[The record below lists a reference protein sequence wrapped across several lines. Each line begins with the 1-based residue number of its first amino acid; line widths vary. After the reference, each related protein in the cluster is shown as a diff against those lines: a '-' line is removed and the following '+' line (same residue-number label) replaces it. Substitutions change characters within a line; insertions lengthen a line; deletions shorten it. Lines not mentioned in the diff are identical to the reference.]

1 MKLVVENIKEITGE
15 TNLPSSKSHT
25 IRGFIFASLAE
36 GESTLKNT
44 LESEDTKAA
53 LNACRSLGAEIIK
66 IGEGE
71 YEIIGFNGRPNVK
84 NAKINTL
91 NSGTTTNL
99 ISSVAALANRKI
111 IIDGDDSIRKRP
123 IQPLLVALKNLGA
136 EVRSI
141 NKNGCPPIEIKGKL
155 IGGKTILDCKS
166 SQYLSSL
173 LITCPLLDQNTEI
186 EILNV
191 CEISYIE
198 MTLRWLDELGI
209 NYKKKDY
216 ENILIYGNQKYSAF
230 QKTMPSDWSS
240 ATFLLVAAAM
250 IGKQVVIKGLDMN
263 DTQADK
269 LVLNYLKEM
278 GAKIKINGQKI
289 TVNKSQLR
297 GCKLD
302 LNNTP
307 DALPS
312 IAILGCF
319 AEGKTVIKNVAHARI
334 KETDRIKAMTMELS
348 KMGAEVYETDD
359 GMILEQSELK
369 GTKLNGYNDHR
380 IVMAL
385 SLAGLIAKGKTEI
398 NTAEAIKVTFPNYIE
413 VMNYLG
419 ANMRM
424 EV

>member
-1 MKLVVENIKEITGE
+1 
-15 TNLPSSKSHT
+15 
-25 IRGFIFASLAE
+25 
-36 GESTLKNT
+36 
-44 LESEDTKAA
+44 
-53 LNACRSLGAEIIK
+53 
-66 IGEGE
+66 
-71 YEIIGFNGRPNVK
+71 
-84 NAKINTL
+84 
-91 NSGTTTNL
+91 
-99 ISSVAALANRKI
+99 
-111 IIDGDDSIRKRP
+111 
-123 IQPLLVALKNLGA
+123 
-136 EVRSI
+136 
-141 NKNGCPPIEIKGKL
+141 
-155 IGGKTILDCKS
+155 
-166 SQYLSSL
+166 
-173 LITCPLLDQNTEI
+173 
-186 EILNV
+186 
-191 CEISYIE
+191 
-198 MTLRWLDELGI
+198 MTLRWLDEFGI
-209 NYKKKDY
+209 NYKKKNY
-216 ENILIYGNQKYSAF
+216 ENILIFGNQKYSAF

-250 IGKQVVIKGLDMN
+250 IGKQVVIKGLNIN

-278 GAKIKINGQKI
+278 GTNIKINGQKI
-289 TVNKSQLR
+289 IVNKSQLR
-297 GCKLD
+297 GCELD
-302 LNNTP
+302 LNSTP

-369 GTKLNGYNDHR
+369 GTKLNGCNDHR

-398 NTAEAIKVTFPNYIE
+398 NTAEAITATFPNYIE

>member
-155 IGGKTILDCKS
+155 IGGKTTLDCKS

-191 CEISYIE
+191 CEIPYIE
-198 MTLRWLDELGI
+198 MTLRWLDEFGI

-289 TVNKSQLR
+289 TVNKSQLH

>member
-1 MKLVVENIKEITGE
+1 MKLIVENIKEITGE
-15 TNLPSSKSHT
+15 TNVPSSKSHT

-53 LNACRSLGAEIIK
+53 FNACRSLGAETIK
-66 IGEGE
+66 IDEGE
-71 YEIIGFNGRPNVK
+71 YKIIGFNGRPNVK
-84 NAKINTL
+84 NTKINTL

-141 NKNGCPPIEIKGKL
+141 NKNGCPPIEIKGRL
-155 IGGKTILDCKS
+155 TGGKTNLDCKS

-191 CEISYIE
+191 CETPYIE

-209 NYKKKDY
+209 NYEKKDY

-230 QKTMPSDWSS
+230 QKTIPSDWSS
-240 ATFLLVAAAM
+240 ATFLLVAAVM
-250 IGKQVVIKGLDMN
+250 IGKQVVIEGLDMN

-269 LVLNYLKEM
+269 YVLNYLKEM
-278 GAKIKINGQKI
+278 GAKIKIDGQKI

-297 GCKLD
+297 GCELD

-319 AEGKTVIKNVAHARI
+319 AEGKTVIKNVTHARI

-348 KMGAEVYETDD
+348 KMGAEIHETDD

-385 SLAGLIAKGKTEI
+385 SLAGLIAEGRTEI

-413 VMNYLG
+413 VMNNLG
-419 ANMRM
+419 ANMRI